1 MAIEKSVTNFLYEDI
16 YTRFGVPQE
25 IVIDRGEQFTSNAMK
40 YLVEQYKIK
49 HCKSCPYHP
58 LENGKVESTNK
69 VLEAIVTKV
78 VQLRHKDWVNRI
90 PEALWAYRTTW
101 RNTTGHTPYELV
113 YGK

>member
-49 HCKSCPYHP
+49 HFKSYPYHP

-69 VLEAIVTKV
+69 VLEVSIPNVE
-78 VQLRHKDWVNRI
+78 DWNEIR
-90 PEALWAYRTTW
+90 R
-101 RNTTGHTPYELV
+101 
-113 YGK
+113 